1 MRHMSP
7 NELHK
12 YSCDTMLRGRKPV
25 TDKEWMLVV
34 NCWAANIAKDMTS
47 DAVRIMALLYNCP
60 LDPEILELISAFQDD
75 RKGGAKPQPSQEEND
90 DDVSSHGLPK
100 ANKL

>member
-12 YSCDTMLRGRKPV
+12 YSCDTMLRGRSPT

-34 NCWAANIAKDMTS
+34 NCWAANIAKGMTS

-60 LDPEILELISAFQDD
+60 LDAEILELISAFQDD
-75 RKGGAKPQPSQEEND
+75 RKGPKAQEETDND
-90 DDVSSHGLPK
+90 LQSNSVPK
-100 ANKL
+100 AD